1 MTPEEIAASYDAA
14 CARLGVSSP
23 EPPPFRRLVDFLLA
37 PFGLDS
43 RSYARAE
50 RRRLIDAA
58 ARREVA
64 EMLVEAGASPETAR
78 AEIDAVLA
86 RR

>member
-1 MTPEEIAASYDAA
+1 VTPEEIAASYDAA

-50 RRRLIDAA
+50 RR
-58 ARREVA
+58 EVA